1 MIVYG
6 NNKPINSIKM
16 LRKTLAI
23 KYLSHYLINL
33 NELDTPFNAN
43 ITFLSLHY
51 SLIIVSRSSDILFV
65 LI

>member
-1 MIVYG
+1 
-6 NNKPINSIKM
+6 M